1 MTQSHIS
8 DLAPTTKRSLPIAG
22 KKNET
27 LDVDAELS
35 RFEAEER
42 ERLGLEGE
50 KQWLEQMANLTFT
63 KSEKAGITLLI
74 GGLTA
79 AQDFLTEGA
88 LKGLGYNVHYFG
100 MSDNAGLQTGKEFG
114 NRGQCNPT
122 YFTVGGL
129 VKHLIALRDDKGMS
143 KKDIIDKFVFLTAGA
158 CGPCRFGMYVTE
170 YRKALRDAG
179 FDGFRVMLF
188 QQQGGLSQATGE
200 ESGLEL
206 NPQFF
211 IGLLKGLLAGDV
223 INGIAYRL
231 RPYEVVKG
239 ATDAAVA
246 QAKKICYDALY
257 EKRSI
262 LWALHQSR
270 KIFEKVEVDR
280 TIPKPKVAIIGEFWA
295 MTTEGDGNYQLQ
307 RFLEQEGAECDIQ
320 FVTAWLL
327 YNVWEVR
334 FDTKT
339 RMGLRGKDKA
349 KAGLDG
355 TNDFHAFKMKAS
367 LWAADKA
374 IRVAFQTFANVAG
387 FYGYHLAD
395 MDEVADVA
403 APFYNNDLRGGEGHM
418 EVGKLILNVVKS
430 KATMTLSVK
439 PFGCMPSGSVS
450 DGVQS
455 LITERYPGTIF
466 CAVETSGDGAVNFQS
481 RVQMY
486 LFKARQAATE
496 DFAQALEK
504 TGMTVEKLRAFLKA
518 NPKYAAGLHKAPHY
532 AASTPADLVHEVA
545 EIVDLTPSGRA
556 LYRAR
561 KVANEALEFA
571 TRTLKGAP
579 ETTRSAAVLLAQA
592 ASELAEIAKEK
603 APGLAES
610 AVSAARER
618 LGKILPFAAPAKAE
632 GPLASAAE

>member
-1 MTQSHIS
+1 MTQALIP
-8 DLAPTTKRSLPIAG
+8 DGPTTKRSLPIAG
-22 KKNET
+22 AKNAT
-27 LDVDAELS
+27 LDVDQELA

-42 ERLGLEGE
+42 ARLGLAHEEQWVE
-50 KQWLEQMANLTFT
+50 KMANLTFT
-63 KSEKAGITLLI
+63 KSEKGNITLLI
-74 GGLTA
+74 GGLTMA
-79 AQDFLTEGA
+79 HDYLISGA
-88 LKGLGYNVHYFG
+88 FRSLGYNVVPLDSPDYE
-100 MSDNAGLQTGKEFG
+100 ALRAGKEFG

-122 YFTVGGL
+122 YFTVGNL
-129 VKHLIALRDDKGMS
+129 VKFLVHLRDKKGLSS
-143 KKDIIDKFVFLTAGA
+143 KEVVDNYVFLTAGA

-206 NPQFF
+206 NPPFF

-231 RPYEVVKG
+231 RPYEVVPG
-239 ATDAAVA
+239 STDAAVA
-246 QAKKICYDALY
+246 EAKKICYDALF

-262 LWALHQSR
+262 LRALHRSR

-334 FDTKT
+334 FDTKS
-339 RMGLRGKDKA
+339 RARLRGKDQA
-349 KAGLDG
+349 KAGLAG
-355 TNDFHAFKMKAS
+355 TNEFDIFKRQLG
-367 LWAADKA
+367 LWAGDKA
-374 IRVAFQTFANVAG
+374 IRVAFQTFANIGG
-387 FYGYHLAD
+387 FYNYHLPD

-486 LFKARQAATE
+486 LFKARQAALE
-496 DFAQALEK
+496 DFESSLAK
-504 TGMTVEKLRAFLKA
+504 TGLTVEKLRAFLKA
-518 NPKYAAGLHKAPHY
+518 NPKYAAGLHKSPHY

-545 EIVDLTPSGRA
+545 EVVNLSPAERA
-556 LYRAR
+556 LYVAR
-561 KVANEALEFA
+561 KHAKSAFDFVASTVKEAPA
-571 TRTLKGAP
+571 STK
-579 ETTRSAAVLLAQA
+579 SAAVLLAQA
-592 ASELAEIAKEK
+592 AAELAEIAKEK
-603 APGLAES
+603 APGIAEN
-610 AVSAARER
+610 AVNAARDR
-618 LGKILPFAAPAKAE
+618 IAKVLPFAARPATHEPIVA
-632 GPLASAAE
+632 AAE